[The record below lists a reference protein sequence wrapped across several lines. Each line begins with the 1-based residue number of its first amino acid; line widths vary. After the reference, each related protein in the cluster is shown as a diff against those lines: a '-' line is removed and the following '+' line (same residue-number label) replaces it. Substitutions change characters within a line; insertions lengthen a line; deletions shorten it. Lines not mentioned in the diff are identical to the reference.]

1 MGNIVYNEEYKC
13 LTRMNG
19 CGEQCMN
26 KSKNKNKVFNKRVNK
41 LIRETSG
48 IQHVFLLTEKEEI
61 CFVCAICTA
70 ILLHMI
76 VNVSGIIYQRVI
88 HKIVF

>member
-26 KSKNKNKVFNKRVNK
+26 KSKNKKQEQS
-41 LIRETSG
+41 I
-48 IQHVFLLTEKEEI
+48 
-61 CFVCAICTA
+61 
-70 ILLHMI
+70 
-76 VNVSGIIYQRVI
+76 
-88 HKIVF
+88 